1 LNIGLARYIQEALL
15 GSDNKQDFMK
25 DEDQETILCPAG
37 REDCPLAVDLAR
49 LREECRRLTESL
61 EVDSLTGL
69 YNYRHFLKAMDE
81 EMERTRRTGLP
92 TALIMI
98 DLDHFKQINDRF
110 GHEAGNKAL
119 RAAGSVWR
127 ENTRRIDIACRFGG
141 EEFAIIL
148 PGTKLYRA
156 IRAAERLRDVLE
168 KSPVEFDGEYIRVTA
183 SFGVDVFE
191 THSRCSTMD
200 FIKSV
205 DGLLL
210 QAKSEGRNRVC
221 HRRPAAD
228 TESAALTAEE
238 RKALFDR

>member
-1 LNIGLARYIQEALL
+1 LDSA
-15 GSDNKQDFMK
+15 NKRDFMK
-25 DEDQETILCPAG
+25 DGNRETIPCPAG
-37 REDCPLAVDLAR
+37 REDCPLVVDLAR
-49 LREECRRLTESL
+49 LMEECQRLTRSL
-61 EVDSLTGL
+61 EVDPLTGL
-69 YNYRHFLKAMDE
+69 YNYQHLLRALDE
-81 EMERTRRTGLP
+81 EMERSRRTGLP

-98 DLDHFKQINDRF
+98 DLDHFKRINDRF

-119 RAAGSVWR
+119 RAASAIFR

-156 IRAAERLRDVLE
+156 VRAAERLRNVLE
-168 KSPVEFDGEYIRVTA
+168 KSPVEFDGEYIRITA
-183 SFGVDVFE
+183 SFGVEVFE
-191 THSRCSTMD
+191 THSRYSTVD
-200 FIKSV
+200 FIKDV

-221 HRRPAAD
+221 HREPASE

-238 RKALFDR
+238 KRALFDR